1 MLPALAG
8 RTSIFDVARLVTPFL
23 LVVAVLLTAIGIADH
38 AFAALLLGI
47 AGLLTAVLADVTGI
61 LALLALVGGLG
72 RYGGQQGAGGQQGGA
87 QARDGNGH
95 GNSNKG

>member
-1 MLPALAG
+1 MVLA
-8 RTSIFDVARLVTPFL
+8 
-23 LVVAVLLTAIGIADH
+23 AVGIADQPL
-38 AFAALLLGI
+38 AALLLGI

-61 LALLALVGGLG
+61 LALLALVGGPG
-72 RYGGQQGAGGQQGGA
+72 RYGGEQGAGGQQGGA